1 MKASAVLRD
10 VAHAEGVQGA
20 VDNFVDKWISLWK
33 ICYSWGFNLLLRALV
48 SMSRLYQAQFRL
60 EIVLSL

>member
-1 MKASAVLRD
+1 MLTLACFADRVL
-10 VAHAEGVQGA
+10 GA
-20 VDNFVDKWISLWK
+20 GIVDNFVDKWISLWK